1 MNIFFLHQ
9 AAASAAALHCDKHL
23 VKMILESTQILYAV
37 LSMLDIVLPDTDF
50 DDIQVTPYKPTHK
63 HHPSVLWVLGG
74 HSHFAWLLE
83 LAQQLCTRYTSVYSN
98 IHKCERHLSHIKNW
112 VTEMDLPRNCSVDR
126 WLQRLADM
134 DIPQKCIDACSDKVA
149 TSSPPEGC
157 GFGVVCAE
165 SKQDDVTSESL
176 LCRADDKL
184 DLVGSYR
191 NYYAFKAK
199 RMFVM
204 KWDKTD
210 TVPADLS
217 PVMQSFLP
225 GEQLMQP
232 PPKRSRE
239 TKSVAPRKK
248 PRKSCTFCGQDMSI
262 PAEDID
268 WQALGFN
275 SPCCSCCCGA
285 CGSRKLYQGQACC

>member
-1 MNIFFLHQ
+1 MYFKSRPTTSATSGTDTAAPTMNIFFLHQ

-50 DDIQVTPYKPTHK
+50 DGVEVTPYKPTHK

-74 HSHFAWLLE
+74 HSHFSWLLE
-83 LAQQLCTRYTSVYSN
+83 LAQQLCTRYSSVYSN
-98 IHKCERHLSHIKNW
+98 THKCERHLSHIKNW
-112 VTEMDLPRNCSVDR
+112 VTELDLPVNCSVDK

-134 DIPQKCIDACSDKVA
+134 DIPQKCIDACSDKAA
-149 TSSPPEGC
+149 TASPPEGC
-157 GFGVVCAE
+157 EFGVVCAE

-176 LCRADDKL
+176 LCRTDDQL
-184 DLVGSYR
+184 DLVLSYR
-191 NYYAFKAK
+191 NYYALKAK

-225 GEQLMQP
+225 NEHMMQP
-232 PPKRSRE
+232 SPKRSRA

-248 PRKSCTFCGQDMSI
+248 PTISRD
-262 PAEDID
+262 
-268 WQALGFN
+268 ALCVGHFV
-275 SPCCSCCCGA
+275 
-285 CGSRKLYQGQACC
+285 